1 MILQLPFLW
10 AFYKVLSVAIEMR
23 GSHWLW
29 VTDLSQ
35 PESLA
40 IHLLPILL
48 VVTQFAMQRM
58 TPQPGVDPA
67 QAKMMMFMP
76 LMFGYMFYFASA
88 GLVLYWLT
96 GNVVGIV
103 QQWLLNKTMPAAPVT
118 APAPIKKGRKKTLAQ
133 KKYTVADTGPRIDEF
148 LKNVFKLAGFQLA
161 FTVAEGETP
170 HPDFENPDLMVRFT
184 GADVDLLLGNKAELL
199 LALEQLTME
208 AIGMAPE
215 EHSRI
220 CFDANDRRILRI
232 EELRMSAQAAS
243 ERVKKSRQPFHFSP
257 MNSRE
262 RRILHLA
269 LRDET
274 DVRSESVGEGPIRQV
289 VIVPA
294 EMKTLPEPVIPPKPR
309 PELDSTGGRPGGF
322 RDRGRGGR
330 DGDRRG
336 GPPSRGGPR
345 GPRRDHR

>member
-1 MILQLPFLW
+1 
-10 AFYKVLSVAIEMR
+10 
-23 GSHWLW
+23 
-29 VTDLSQ
+29 
-35 PESLA
+35 
-40 IHLLPILL
+40 
-48 VVTQFAMQRM
+48 
-58 TPQPGVDPA
+58 
-67 QAKMMMFMP
+67 
-76 LMFGYMFYFASA
+76 
-88 GLVLYWLT
+88 
-96 GNVVGIV
+96 
-103 QQWLLNKTMPAAPVT
+103 
-118 APAPIKKGRKKTLAQ
+118 LAQ
-133 KKYTVADTGPRIDEF
+133 KKYTVAETGPRIDEF
-148 LKNVFKLAGFQLA
+148 LKQVFQLAGFQLA
-161 FTVAEGETP
+161 FTVAEGETT

-243 ERVKKSRQPFHFSP
+243 DRVKKSRQPFHFSP

-322 RDRGRGGR
+322 RGRGGR

>member
-1 MILQLPFLW
+1 
-10 AFYKVLSVAIEMR
+10 
-23 GSHWLW
+23 
-29 VTDLSQ
+29 
-35 PESLA
+35 
-40 IHLLPILL
+40 
-48 VVTQFAMQRM
+48 
-58 TPQPGVDPA
+58 
-67 QAKMMMFMP
+67 
-76 LMFGYMFYFASA
+76 
-88 GLVLYWLT
+88 
-96 GNVVGIV
+96 
-103 QQWLLNKTMPAAPVT
+103 
-118 APAPIKKGRKKTLAQ
+118 LAQ
-133 KKYTVADTGPRIDEF
+133 KKYTVAETGPRIDEF
-148 LKNVFKLAGFQLA
+148 LKQVFQLAGFQLA

-243 ERVKKSRQPFHFSP
+243 DRVKKSRQPFHFSP

-322 RDRGRGGR
+322 RGRGGR